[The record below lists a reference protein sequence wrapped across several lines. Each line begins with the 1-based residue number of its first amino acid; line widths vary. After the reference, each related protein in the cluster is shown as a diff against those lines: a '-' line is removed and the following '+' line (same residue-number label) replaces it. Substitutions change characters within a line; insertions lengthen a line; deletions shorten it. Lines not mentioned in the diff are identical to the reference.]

1 MSAGSLRVVAAAG
14 FTTVMWSLDSGD
26 WRTTQPADVV
36 NAVVGREVQPG
47 SIVLFHDGQSWTVE
61 ALRTILLILKGAGH
75 ELVTVGELL
84 GR

>member
-36 NAVVGREVQPG
+36 NAVVGREVRPG

-61 ALRTILLILKGAGH
+61 ALRTILLTLKGAGH